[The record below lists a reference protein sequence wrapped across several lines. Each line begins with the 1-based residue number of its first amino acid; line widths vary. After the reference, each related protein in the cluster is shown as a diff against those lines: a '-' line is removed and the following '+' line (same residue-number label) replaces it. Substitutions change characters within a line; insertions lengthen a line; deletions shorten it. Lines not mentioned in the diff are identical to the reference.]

1 MGKQDE
7 AVTGTLCVVDLDAWV
22 CNGST
27 PRSILAFKGLVYEE
41 TGIFHVLSALRQE
54 QGNICDWAGGEI
66 GLQCVFCCSLK
77 SASCWVLKHILLSI
91 LLLKV
96 YKLQLNY
103 KCWVHNVLVSFTI
116 CVSINIS
123 ILLYKNTQ
131 KHTNTHTLHGK
142 LTPVSGCAVQ
152 ANSVVAHFVS
162 ISVSVNGSRKKT
174 SRSDKEEQSDRGDQ

>member
-7 AVTGTLCVVDLDAWV
+7 AVTGTLCAVDLDAWV

-27 PRSILAFKGLVYEE
+27 PRSILAFKRLVYEE

-66 GLQCVFCCSLK
+66 GLQCIFCCSLK
-77 SASCWVLKHILLSI
+77 RASCWVLKHILSSI

-103 KCWVHNVLVSFTI
+103 KCWVNNVLVSFTI

-123 ILLYKNTQ
+123 ISLHK
-131 KHTNTHTLHGK
+131 NTHTAQRTHPSLRVCSPG
-142 LTPVSGCAVQ
+142 
-152 ANSVVAHFVS
+152 
-162 ISVSVNGSRKKT
+162 
-174 SRSDKEEQSDRGDQ
+174 